1 MSTTAHFPSR
11 AILPAI
17 GHDGVQKQGAAGLS
31 LWLSRLAS
39 GTSGLLPVLV
49 PPLLGYIMIVCMSPG

>member
-1 MSTTAHFPSR
+1 MSTTAHCPPR

-17 GHDGVQKQGAAGLS
+17 GHDGARKQLTAGLS

-39 GTSGLLPVLV
+39 SASGLLPVLV
-49 PPLLGYIMIVCMSPG
+49 PPLLGYALLVCLSPG

>member
-17 GHDGVQKQGAAGLS
+17 GHDGLQKQGAAGLL

-39 GTSGLLPVLV
+39 STSGLLPVLV
-49 PPLLGYIMIVCMSPG
+49 PPVLGYALLVGMSPG

>member
-1 MSTTAHFPSR
+1 MSTIAHFPLR

-17 GHDGVQKQGAAGLS
+17 EHDGVPTQQAAGLS

-39 GTSGLLPVLV
+39 STSGLLPVLV
-49 PPLLGYIMIVCMSPG
+49 PPVLGYALLVGMSPG

>member
-11 AILPAI
+11 AILPAL
-17 GHDGVQKQGAAGLS
+17 GHDGVPTQRAAGLS

-39 GTSGLLPVLV
+39 STSGLLPVLV
-49 PPLLGYIMIVCMSPG
+49 PPVLGYALLVGMSPG